1 MKIFAL
7 SICDVGT
14 WKGWAGGLLV
24 VLGVVPGSPE
34 RGGQH
39 FPPLELVTSAADAHG
54 HGVGP
59 ILLRA
64 HHARADT
71 LGFIETR
78 HTWVLAVIERF
89 IGVEVEEKE
98 AQAQQVW
105 IPPVGR
111 VCVIPIL
118 RHFRPKNARHNLYF
132 FTAHGILTYLG
143 SNMLVWVQK
152 PSLQVTLEHI
162 ALELPVMAHC

>member
-1 MKIFAL
+1 M
-7 SICDVGT
+7 
-14 WKGWAGGLLV
+14 
-24 VLGVVPGSPE
+24 
-34 RGGQH
+34 
-39 FPPLELVTSAADAHG
+39 
-54 HGVGP
+54 
-59 ILLRA
+59 LLRA

-71 LGFIETR
+71 LGSIETR
-78 HTWVLAVIERF
+78 HTWVLTVIERF

-132 FTAHGILTYLG
+132 FTAHVILTYLG
-143 SNMLVWVQK
+143 SNMLVWVQTQ
-152 PSLQVTLEHI
+152 SLQVTLEHI
-162 ALELPVMAHC
+162 ALELPVMTHR